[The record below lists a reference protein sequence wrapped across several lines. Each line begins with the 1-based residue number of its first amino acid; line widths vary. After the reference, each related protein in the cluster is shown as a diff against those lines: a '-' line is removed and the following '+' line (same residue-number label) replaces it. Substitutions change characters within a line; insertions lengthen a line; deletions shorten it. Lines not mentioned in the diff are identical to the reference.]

1 MTESKQNIAEQA
13 VRRRRLSAPERR
25 RQILAAAQEVFIRSS
40 LSGARTREIA
50 AQAGVNEATLFAHFE
65 SKEALFEAAV
75 LEPLREAVSEQV
87 EIARARA
94 RAPQEQ
100 SAQDASLHAHDRFL
114 RTMLKSYPLLVTA
127 LFSDRAAGE
136 EMYRKHI
143 FPMIRTLSEITRER
157 AGEDRLKHV
166 DVDLMTLMGFG
177 VHLMVVMDHHFRGT
191 ELDVEK
197 TAAAITAMFDHGL
210 RPA

>member
-1 MTESKQNIAEQA
+1 MTDSKQNTAEPGG
-13 VRRRRLSAPERR
+13 RRRRLSAPERR
-25 RQILAAAQEVFIRSS
+25 RQIIAAAQEVFIRSS

-50 AQAGVNEATLFAHFE
+50 AEAGVNEATLFAHFE

-87 EIARARA
+87 AIARA
-94 RAPQEQ
+94 RAPQDQ
-100 SAQDASLHAHDRFL
+100 PARDASLQAHDRFL

-143 FPMIRTLSEITRER
+143 FPMIRTLADITRER

-166 DVDLMTLMGFG
+166 DVELMTLMGFG

-191 ELDVEK
+191 EMDVEK

-210 RPA
+210 RPD

>member
-1 MTESKQNIAEQA
+1 MTDSKQNIAAPA

-25 RQILAAAQEVFIRSS
+25 RQIIAAAQEVFIRSS

-50 AQAGVNEATLFAHFE
+50 AEAGVNEATLFAHFE

-75 LEPLREAVSEQV
+75 LEPLREAVNEQV

-94 RAPQEQ
+94 PQDQ
-100 SAQDASLHAHDRFL
+100 SARDASLHAHDRFL

-166 DVDLMTLMGFG
+166 DVDFMTLMGFG

-191 ELDVEK
+191 ELDLEK

-210 RPA
+210 RPD